1 MCASRIINA
10 LNLRGKQDES
20 QKITLFGHS
29 SESVILKIFGST
41 VMCVFLYEAEI
52 SFMHCGVIL
61 NASAVVDSEGKASW
75 PVYKHPMMQQLQ
87 SRIEI
92 AIE

>member
-1 MCASRIINA
+1 
-10 LNLRGKQDES
+10 
-20 QKITLFGHS
+20 
-29 SESVILKIFGST
+29 
-41 VMCVFLYEAEI
+41 MCVFLYEAEI